1 MLRENEQKQIDWL
14 SDVIDYLESMRAKME
29 THRSYL
35 EDADLSITDSL
46 PEFDGRSET
55 RVIIDLKFKE

>member
-1 MLRENEQKQIDWL
+1 MLQENNQKQIDWL

-35 EDADLSITDSL
+35 EDADLSIIDSL
-46 PEFDGRSET
+46 PEFDGRSEM
-55 RVIIDLKFKE
+55 RVVIDLKFRE